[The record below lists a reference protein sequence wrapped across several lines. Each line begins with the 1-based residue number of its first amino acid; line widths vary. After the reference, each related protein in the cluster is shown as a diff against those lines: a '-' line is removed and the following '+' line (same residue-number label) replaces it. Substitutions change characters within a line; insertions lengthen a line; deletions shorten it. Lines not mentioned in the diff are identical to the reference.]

1 MPPHNGLGPDDGY
14 GIKDARAATVEP
26 DEQSTI
32 DPTQMWSAWR
42 LPLQNIEL
50 MTQYDELRLQPELK
64 PKRLIAAATANS
76 KKLLAPISADGP
88 ATQCASPAARFRR

>member
-26 DEQSTI
+26 DEQSTV

-50 MTQYDELRLQPELK
+50 MTQYDELRFQ
-64 PKRLIAAATANS
+64 
-76 KKLLAPISADGP
+76 LLSRSEAVTQHTDEQEADCNYLAIMCGF
-88 ATQCASPAARFRR
+88 AHDCESNG